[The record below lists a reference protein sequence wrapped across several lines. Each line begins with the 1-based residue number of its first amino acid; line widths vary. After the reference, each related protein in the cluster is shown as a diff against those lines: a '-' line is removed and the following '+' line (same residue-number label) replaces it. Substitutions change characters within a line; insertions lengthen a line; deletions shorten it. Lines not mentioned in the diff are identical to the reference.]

1 MIAKHNTR
9 IFITLPKSLA
19 EKLRDQAAREGK
31 TVSEIV
37 VKKLMP
43 GAPAREE
50 EKWKD

>member
-19 EKLRDQAAREGK
+19 EKLRKQADKEGK

-37 VKKLMP
+37 VKKIVP
-43 GAPAREE
+43 GEPAREE
-50 EKWKD
+50 